1 MTAAAKR
8 TISLN
13 PEQSAALEEMKH
25 FVLHSPES
33 FFVLSGSAGT
43 GKTTCIRELLNIIS
57 GRVCFTAPTNKATR
71 VLADSL
77 RTPEY
82 EPDCCT
88 IYSLLGLRM
97 EPNGSVK
104 VLSTPDVD
112 KLDISHYRVV
122 VIDEAG
128 MINSDV
134 WRYVQMAAGSG
145 VKFILMG
152 DAAQLPPVKESR
164 SPIWDVENCAKL
176 EKVMRHDNQIL
187 TLATK
192 LRKAQGSL
200 QARIDIRDDHDEEGG
215 VWKLPKSQFLARITE
230 YAREGKFSEPGY
242 CKALAWRNVTVNEL
256 NTLIRA
262 QIFESRESWLVGDRI
277 ISAAPANDLDG
288 NKIANTDDEGTVE
301 SVSVSGHPLYPS
313 FSVYVLGVVLDT
325 NKKAVFRVLHERDKT
340 VYEAHKARLES
351 AARTAEPKHR
361 RRAWGEFWAFVEAFH
376 DVRYGYAVT
385 VHRSQG
391 STYEE
396 VFVDSADILMNR
408 NRTESLQCLYV
419 ACTRPKRKLHIC

>member
-1 MTAAAKR
+1 MSQS
-8 TISLN
+8 SLRLN
-13 PEQSAALEEMKH
+13 TDQVSALEAMKD
-25 FVLHSPES
+25 FVLHSEDS

-97 EPNGSVK
+97 EANGSVK
-104 VLSTPDVD
+104 VLATPDVD

-122 VIDEAG
+122 VVDEAG
-128 MINSDV
+128 MINSEV
-134 WRYVQMAAGSG
+134 WKYIKMAASSG
-145 VKFILMG
+145 VKFIFMG
-152 DAAQLPPVKESR
+152 DAAQLPPVKETH
-164 SPIWDVENCAKL
+164 SPIWDIDNCAKL

-187 TLATK
+187 TLATR
-192 LRKAQGSL
+192 LRTVQNSL
-200 QARIDIRDDHDEEGG
+200 QGRVDIRDDHDEHGG
-215 VWKLPKSQFLARITE
+215 VWKLPRSFFLKQIE
-230 YAREGKFSEPGY
+230 DYAKQGLFSKAGY
-242 CKALAWRNVTVNEL
+242 CKALAWRNATVTDL
-256 NTLIRA
+256 NRLIRA
-262 QIFESRESWLVGDRI
+262 QIFESRETWLVGDRI
-277 ISAAPANDLDG
+277 ISAAPASDLEG

-301 SVSVSGHPLYPS
+301 SVVVTSHPLYPS
-313 FSVYVLGVVLDT
+313 FSVYCLGVVLDT
-325 NKKAVFRVLHERDKT
+325 NKKTIFRVLHERDKT
-340 VYEAHKARLES
+340 AYDAHKVRLEQ
-351 AARTAEPKHR
+351 AARSAEPRNR
-361 RRAWGEFWAFVEAFH
+361 RRAWGEFWTFVEAFH

-396 VFVDSADILMNR
+396 VFVDSADILVNR
-408 NRTESLQCLYV
+408 NRKEALQCLYV
-419 ACTRPKRKLHIC
+419 ACTRPKRKLFIC